1 MNKELEKKSLSTG
14 ILRLPKNKG
23 VENPVTDQILKN
35 SNPSN
40 EEDTLLSSSSSCS
53 MPSALSES
61 SPPLEPKPDFQ
72 TIYDELHGKFPEVIN
87 MKKPVLLAVGIRK
100 EMSKE
105 TGVSSVVLKRWIA
118 WYCRKSNYYANHIQG
133 AIRFHLDGGEAGIVT
148 ENHQEKMEKRLEK
161 IKTPKTTSSLESK
174 AKDSDHALS
183 DSVINDVK

>member
-1 MNKELEKKSLSTG
+1 MDKELEKKSLSTG

-40 EEDTLLSSSSSCS
+40 EEDALLV
-53 MPSALSES
+53 PP
-61 SPPLEPKPDFQ
+61 SPPIEPKPDFNA
-72 TIYDELHGKFPEVIN
+72 IYDVLHGKFPEIIN
-87 MKKPVLLAVGIRK
+87 MNKPVLLAVGIRK

-133 AIRFHLDGGEAGIVT
+133 AIRFHLGGNEAGIVT

-161 IKTPKTTSSLESK
+161 TKVRKTTPPATPLEEKST
-174 AKDSDHALS
+174 DSD
-183 DSVINDVK
+183 DSLGDSTTSEVK

>member
-1 MNKELEKKSLSTG
+1 MNKELEKKSLGTG

-23 VENPVTDQILKN
+23 VENAVTDQILKN

-40 EEDTLLSSSSSCS
+40 EEDALLV
-53 MPSALSES
+53 L
-61 SPPLEPKPDFQ
+61 PLTPIEPKPDFNA
-72 TIYDELHGKFPEVIN
+72 IYDVLHGKFPEIIN
-87 MKKPVLLAVGIRK
+87 MNKPVLLAVGIRK

-133 AIRFHLDGGEAGIVT
+133 AIRFHLDGSEAGIVT

-161 IKTPKTTSSLESK
+161 TKVRKTTPPLENK
-174 AKDSDHALS
+174 NKDFDHTLS
-183 DSVINDVK
+183 DSIINDVK

>member
-1 MNKELEKKSLSTG
+1 MDKELEKKSLSTG

-40 EEDTLLSSSSSCS
+40 EEDALLV
-53 MPSALSES
+53 PP
-61 SPPLEPKPDFQ
+61 SPPIEPKPDFNA
-72 TIYDELHGKFPEVIN
+72 IYDVLHGKFPEIIN
-87 MKKPVLLAVGIRK
+87 MNKPVLLAVGIRK

-133 AIRFHLDGGEAGIVT
+133 AIRFHLDGSEAGIVT

-161 IKTPKTTSSLESK
+161 TKVRKTTPTAPPLKEQNT
-174 AKDSDHALS
+174 DSDRSLS
-183 DSVINDVK
+183 DPMINNIK